1 MLTGPA
7 FIPKAT
13 VASEG
18 AMGGL
23 HIEMGLAALIQA
35 GVASSGN
42 VCAPRYVLLISLS
55 CNKRHCA

>member
-7 FIPKAT
+7 FIPEITFAKGKPEP
-13 VASEG
+13 VASDG

-35 GVASSGN
+35 GVASSGS
-42 VCAPRYVLLISLS
+42 VCTASQCCRFP
-55 CNKRHCA
+55 